1 MAITKIISITSALAL
16 SVSVN
21 AAIISVDWQSA
32 GDNLITRD
40 TETGLNWLDLTVTNG
55 MSFNTVNG
63 QLGSGGLYE
72 GFRYATGQEV
82 VDLYA
87 KFGVTLTAYSPNFI
101 AGPVDP
107 GIVMASDFLG
117 TIVSEYSTDFTYGG
131 KGMYDYGANL
141 TVAYAMGAW
150 YFSGTSVFPSSNV
163 YFDVNYENS
172 LFKTDAEIQTGSFLV
187 QQSAVPVP
195 AAVWLFGSGLIG
207 LLGIA
212 RKKART

>member
-1 MAITKIISITSALAL
+1 MTMIKIISITSALAL
-16 SVSVN
+16 SASVN

-40 TETGLNWLDLTVTNG
+40 TDTGLNWLDLTVTNG
-55 MSFNTVNG
+55 MSYNTVNG

-87 KFGVTLTAYSPNFI
+87 KFGIALVAYSPNFSY
-101 AGPVDP
+101 GSVDP
-107 GIVMASDFLG
+107 GIVMAGDFLG
-117 TIVSEYSTDFTYGG
+117 NIAQEFSPNFTYGG
-131 KGMYDYGANL
+131 KGMYDYGGNIS
-141 TVAYAMGAW
+141 VAYTMGAW
-150 YFSGTSVFPSSNV
+150 YYSPNSANF
-163 YFDVNYENS
+163 YIDVNYES
-172 LFKTDAEIQTGSFLV
+172 WQFKTDVAPHTGSFLV

-207 LLGIA
+207 LLGMA
-212 RKKART
+212 RKKTHA